1 MGRTYNFSPGP
12 AMMPLDALHEAQE
25 NLVDAYGTG
34 MSVMEMPHRGPEFT
48 AIRDEAV
55 ALFKELAGIG
65 DEYSVAFIPG
75 GASMQFAMLPL
86 NYLGQGRSADYV
98 NSGAWGYKALR
109 QALAAGDAATAA
121 DTRRSAP
128 ARMPRPD
135 ECKWSEN
142 AVYAHITTNETIAG
156 AQMKDIPEPPA
167 PLAAD
172 MSSDIFAVPR
182 DYTKFALFYAG
193 AQKNLGP
200 AGMAVVAFR
209 RDFAASASPSVPE
222 ILRYSTYIDEHSLY
236 NTPPCW
242 CIYMTLLTLRRLKKE
257 GLETVFARNARK
269 AAKLYAA
276 IDSSGFWRG
285 TADPE
290 FRSVT
295 NVTFR
300 LPSEELES
308 LFVKQAAD
316 LGMTGLRGHR
326 SAGGLRASIYNAFPE
341 EGVDRLAEFMKE
353 FERKNG

>member
-1 MGRTYNFSPGP
+1 MGRVYNFSPGP
-12 AMMPLDALHEAQE
+12 AMLPAGALYEAQE
-25 NLVDAYGTG
+25 ELADYAGTG

-55 ALFKELAGIG
+55 ALFKKLTGIG

-86 NYLGQGRSADYV
+86 NFLGGGRTADYV
-98 NSGAWGYKALR
+98 NSGAWGFKALR
-109 QALAAGDAATAA
+109 QAQIAGDAAAAA
-121 DTRRSAP
+121 DTRRESP
-128 ARMPRPD
+128 ARMPRAD
-135 ECKWSEN
+135 EYRWTPG
-142 AVYAHITTNETIAG
+142 AAYAHITTNETISG
-156 AQMKDIPEPPA
+156 AQMKEIPSPPA

-172 MSSDIFAVPR
+172 MSSDILAVPR

-209 RDFAASASPSVPE
+209 KDFAAAGRAGIPD
-222 ILRYSTYIDEHSLY
+222 ILRYSTYADEHSLF

-242 CIYMTLLTLRRLKKE
+242 CIYMTLLVLRRLAAE
-257 GLETVFARNARK
+257 GLEKIFARNAAK
-269 AAKLYAA
+269 AARLYAVL
-276 IDSSGFWRG
+276 DSSAFWRG

-300 LPSEELES
+300 LPSEELEN

-316 LGMTGLRGHR
+316 AGMAGLRGHR
-326 SAGGLRASIYNAFPE
+326 TAGGLRASIYNAFPE
-341 EGVDRLAEFMKE
+341 EGVERLAEFMKD
-353 FERKNG
+353 FERRNG